1 MLIMTCTFVIKYIV
15 REKWL
20 VDKNE
25 LIKAKAEILSIMP
38 CFCSFPWIHYIM
50 VKKNNYLFY
59 TCFIFKLV
67 KKSLLKKGL
76 TKKVPST
83 LTS

>member
-50 VKKNNYLFY
+50 VKKQLFVLYLFY
-59 TCFIFKLV
+59 I
-67 KKSLLKKGL
+67 
-76 TKKVPST
+76 
-83 LTS
+83 

>member
-1 MLIMTCTFVIKYIV
+1 MTCKFVIKYIV

-25 LIKAKAEILSIMP
+25 LIKVKAEILSIMP

-50 VKKNNYLFY
+50 VKK
-59 TCFIFKLV
+59 TIICFILV
-67 KKSLLKKGL
+67 LYLNW
-76 TKKVPST
+76 
-83 LTS
+83 